1 MGYYL
6 FQKKQWGYVSMQFPK
21 KYRLGCLRVRG
32 WSNELEF
39 PGVGWPRKDHMKF
52 PGISCYLIF
61 PVLEF
66 SRNVYLNITKFW
78 GISRGVALSRLRALS
93 GIFRVKLKIKR
104 WKIPEFFQ
112 KSSYI
117 LKSHTTTTT
126 VFFSFLF
133 FFGIAQLNHLYCV

>member
-1 MGYYL
+1 MGYYYL
-6 FQKKQWGYVSMQFPK
+6 FQKKQWGYVSIQFPK

-112 KSSYI
+112 KSIS
-117 LKSHTTTTT
+117 SNPTPPPPP
-126 VFFSFLF
+126 FSFLF
-133 FFGIAQLNHLYCV
+133 FFFWNSPTESSVYK